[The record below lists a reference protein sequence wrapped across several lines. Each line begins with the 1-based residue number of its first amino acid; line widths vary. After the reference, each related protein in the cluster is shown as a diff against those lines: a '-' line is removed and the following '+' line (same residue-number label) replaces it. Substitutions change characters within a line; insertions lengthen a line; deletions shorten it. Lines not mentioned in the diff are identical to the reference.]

1 MVLAFGAGAAFGLL
15 WFLEEWKGFPR
26 RGYAVRERDIT
37 YRAGWLFRSTTT
49 VPFGMIQHSELSQ
62 GPVSRK
68 LGLNHLKLFTAG
80 GSGNLRIA
88 GLEDED
94 AQTLRAVHR
103 STNAEMSTSFEVPKR
118 QHPLGVLI
126 IGAQFTWKS
135 VQASW
140 PILIGASFGELQWY
154 HLMVIPAG
162 LVLVGAFA
170 LLYYLRFSFLH
181 FLGCIDCGA
190 RHFSTRASPNP
201 F

>member
-1 MVLAFGAGAAFGLL
+1 MNPTANMEISNVPNPALDLSALPRIEDVEFHQVSKKYRAMRLALWGSVQFLYSCACLTPYLLYKVGGDQDMAQFSGRYWPLGAGAAFGLL
-15 WFLEEWKGFPR
+15 WFLEEWKGFPK

-94 AQTLRAVHR
+94 AQTLRAVI
-103 STNAEMSTSFEVPKR
+103 E
-118 QHPLGVLI
+118 
-126 IGAQFTWKS
+126 
-135 VQASW
+135 
-140 PILIGASFGELQWY
+140 
-154 HLMVIPAG
+154 
-162 LVLVGAFA
+162 
-170 LLYYLRFSFLH
+170 
-181 FLGCIDCGA
+181 A
-190 RHFSTRASPNP
+190 RTRR
-201 F
+201 

>member
-1 MVLAFGAGAAFGLL
+1 MNITAASNPTLNLTQLPSLEAIEFLPISKKYRSMRLAFWGGVQLLVLAAALTPFLIYKFGGDDSLAGLSAWYWPVGIQTVIASM

-88 GLEDED
+88 GLEDAD
-94 AQTLRAVHR
+94 AQALRAVIESR
-103 STNAEMSTSFEVPKR
+103 
-118 QHPLGVLI
+118 
-126 IGAQFTWKS
+126 
-135 VQASW
+135 
-140 PILIGASFGELQWY
+140 
-154 HLMVIPAG
+154 
-162 LVLVGAFA
+162 
-170 LLYYLRFSFLH
+170 
-181 FLGCIDCGA
+181 
-190 RHFSTRASPNP
+190 TRR
-201 F
+201 